1 MKTTPPVY
9 RRDELK
15 RLEDLLGMS
24 QMHSPGD
31 ALSEVATDEV
41 IPSARAAMFM
51 RGGGKQNETHVEVGA
66 VRWCV
71 ETGRRWRKSSVE
83 GQSAGG

>member
-1 MKTTPPVY
+1 M
-9 RRDELK
+9 
-15 RLEDLLGMS
+15 
-24 QMHSPGD
+24 
-31 ALSEVATDEV
+31 SEVATDEV

-51 RGGGKQNETHVEVGA
+51 RGEGKQNETHVEVGA
-66 VRWCV
+66 ARWRV